1 MDAEIITLV
10 VVSIIGSIGSLLSI
24 LHLKKCHSACM
35 DSECFKGNTPSA
47 TPLLKNELIAR
58 QL

>member
-1 MDAEIITLV
+1 METEIITLV

-35 DSECFKGNTPSA
+35 DSECFKGNTPLS
-47 TPLLKNELIAR
+47 TPLLKNELIVR